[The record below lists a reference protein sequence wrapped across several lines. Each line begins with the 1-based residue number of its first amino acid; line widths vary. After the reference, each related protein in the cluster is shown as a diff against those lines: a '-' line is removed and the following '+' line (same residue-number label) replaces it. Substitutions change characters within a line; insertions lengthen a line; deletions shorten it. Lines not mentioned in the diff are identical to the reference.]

1 MQLADESYTIIL
13 AFSIAIIILSI
24 IICICFRHQDAI
36 FRLCKKNKVAPE
48 AVYTEKPSE
57 LTLEIKPV

>member
-36 FRLCKKNKVAPE
+36 FRLCRKNKVAPE
-48 AVYTEKPSE
+48 TVE
-57 LTLEIKPV
+57 LKPV